1 MLKVKIVK
9 LKRYKK
15 EFVCY
20 LDETG
25 ATQLIGTNDIGP
37 IRELKRQGK
46 YFYGTVNGK
55 VFDEP
60 FSDIKKMVDNK
71 IEDYGYEGMGDNIY
85 YDTDEFKTIVSAY
98 EKWIDSLGNVNNILK
113 PDFNTIIEVEE

>member
-20 LDETG
+20 LDEVG
-25 ATQLIGTNDIGP
+25 DTQLIGADEVET
-37 IRELKRQGK
+37 IRELKKQGK
-46 YFYGTVNGK
+46 YFYGTIDGK

-60 FSDIKKMVDNK
+60 FSDIKQMIDNK
-71 IEDYGYEGMGDNIY
+71 IEDYGYEEMGDNIY
-85 YDTDEFKTIVSAY
+85 YDTDEFKAIVSAY
-98 EKWIDSLGNVNNILK
+98 KKWIASLGSINNIFK
-113 PDFNTIIEVEE
+113 PDFNTIIEVE